1 MSKITLTVESE
12 FENSSLIGVAI
23 NRLVSTVF
31 SKQETWS
38 IELSVIEAVNN
49 IMKHGYQC
57 QSGNNIAVSLDFQD
71 DFLEITITDRG
82 LSIPNNILE
91 GNSQAVFGFDPNDI
105 DSLPEGGMGFALIK
119 QNMDRVDYE
128 TVDGLNRLILVKYYS
143 TKAEK
148 STGT

>member
-1 MSKITLTVESE
+1 MTKITLSVESE

-49 IMKHGYQC
+49 VMKHGYQC
-57 QSGNNIAVSLDFQD
+57 RPGNNISVSLDFRD
-71 DFLEITITDRG
+71 DFLKIVITDRG
-82 LSIPNNILE
+82 LSIPTNVLE

-128 TVDGLNRLILVKYYS
+128 TVDGLNCLTLIKFYS
-143 TKAEK
+143 AKAEK
-148 STGT
+148 PTGT